1 MPSRSSN
8 EQCKVRLHV
17 SLFEHLLQNL
27 QEQQMQRTPQY
38 DSLMKAMVTKMD
50 PQLQRKLDVLSEK
63 WNTVKEDAGQWHRL

>member
-1 MPSRSSN
+1 
-8 EQCKVRLHV
+8 
-17 SLFEHLLQNL
+17 
-27 QEQQMQRTPQY
+27 MQRTPQY